1 MSLRDAGDEWQPGW
15 LCVLPVSVCHSQCDR
30 LVCVCVCVCLSVCL
44 STCRPRRGRSR
55 SRSGPPETR
64 RTAPATRP
72 PTHISPYLP
81 ASPQISPAPATRPPT
96 RSPPPQSLTTLL
108 WPAARP
114 TAAASDRPPSR
125 CRSLTRLQATPRGG
139 SGTSTGDG
147 PPESAAPAPVRR
159 QRVPSQ
165 RHHGRDVVLRNQV
178 RSPGHLHE
186 RWNIV

>member
-1 MSLRDAGDEWQPGW
+1 MSGSPAGCVSCLC
-15 LCVLPVSVCHSQCDR
+15 LCVTLSVTASC
-30 LVCVCVCVCLSVCL
+30 VCVCVCVCLSVYMPSSSRKVAL
-44 STCRPRRGRSR
+44 TKRPTRDASHCAGHATAYSYLPVSPRISPDLPCAGHATAYSQPPPSIAHDTPVARCPAHRGRLRPASVEV
-55 SRSGPPETR
+55 PLPH
-64 RTAPATRP
+64 APASHT
-72 PTHISPYLP
+72 
-81 ASPQISPAPATRPPT
+81 
-96 RSPPPQSLTTLL
+96 
-108 WPAARP
+108 AR
-114 TAAASDRPPSR
+114 R
-125 CRSLTRLQATPRGG
+125 G